1 MRQRQVAG
9 HFGEWLQGRLG
20 PDGPVVLVT
29 LPCAQLGVVARH
41 RPGAGGFALAG
52 AGLSTA
58 RARAFL
64 RGLGLQI
71 SGRVQLAPCAQA
83 GLGTGVST
91 ASLVALAQLAGWDGP
106 PEALAR
112 ACVAAEGASDPLVF
126 DAPERLLWAS
136 REGRALTTLPSL
148 PRYEILGGF
157 FGPPRRT
164 DPRDGAF
171 PDIADL
177 LVQWQ
182 QARDLSAR
190 AVLASESAARTT
202 RLRGPAQ
209 DPTAALARRLG
220 ALGWMRA
227 HTGAAR
233 GLIFAPGTVP
243 EGATA
248 ALLAAGLRGLHRF
261 KGGER

>member
-1 MRQRQVAG
+1 MAG

-20 PDGPVVLVT
+20 PGGPVVLVT
-29 LPCAQLGVVARH
+29 LPCAGLGVLARH
-41 RPGAGGFALAG
+41 RPGARQLALAG

-64 RGLGLQI
+64 RGLGLQL
-71 SGRVQLAPCAQA
+71 SGRVQLVPRAPA

-91 ASLVALAQLAGWDGP
+91 ASLVALARLAGWQGP
-106 PEALAR
+106 PEALAQ
-112 ACVAAEGASDPLVF
+112 ACIAAEGASDPLVF
-126 DAPERLLWAS
+126 AAPERLLWSS
-136 REGRALTTLPSL
+136 REGRVLATLPSL

-157 FGPPRRT
+157 HGPARRT
-164 DPRDGAF
+164 DPRDSAF

-177 LVQWQ
+177 LARWQ
-182 QARDLSAR
+182 QARDLPAF
-190 AVLASESAARTT
+190 AALASESAARTT
-202 RLRGPAQ
+202 ALRGPAD
-209 DPTAALARRLG
+209 DPTPDLARDLG

-243 EGATA
+243 AGASA
-248 ALLAAGLRGLHRF
+248 ALLAAGLRGLRRF